1 MREIA
6 CNCAPLSSFMQSH
19 GDQVVFCGSSLRYHG
34 DQCSHRVLFVLLF
47 GAVALKV
54 LQKKCERRHMIPVC
68 TWRTAG
74 EKVHLSETCGGQ
86 GPRDF
91 WSIPRKH
98 KKFVKVEWCKK
109 CAKEYMV

>member
-1 MREIA
+1 MQLCTALKFYAVPVAVPYVVMEINA
-6 CNCAPLSSFMQSH
+6 VIVC
-19 GDQVVFCGSSLRYHG
+19 SL
-34 DQCSHRVLFVLLF
+34 FFLF

-74 EKVHLSETCGGQ
+74 EKVHLSDTCGGQ